1 MSLHEDPR
9 GTYHGLEDD
18 QILYVYVE
26 EEAAQRA
33 RDQACMRAIAQAQA
47 MDGAPV
53 RDSKGNIVRDDGRSM
68 ESCSCIYGNP
78 CVDE

>member
-1 MSLHEDPR
+1 MEADGAPFEDIFLREDPR

-33 RDQACMRAIAQAQA
+33 RDQARMRAI
-47 MDGAPV
+47 
-53 RDSKGNIVRDDGRSM
+53 
-68 ESCSCIYGNP
+68 E
-78 CVDE
+78 